1 MLYLNEK
8 MQTKKLLS
16 SFYNDVEK
24 LHEKAKQI
32 KGPLVVYVEVL
43 KQRLLEYKQR
53 PMKYIDNK

>member
-1 MLYLNEK
+1 MLNNNERIK
-8 MQTKKLLS
+8 ENKLLS